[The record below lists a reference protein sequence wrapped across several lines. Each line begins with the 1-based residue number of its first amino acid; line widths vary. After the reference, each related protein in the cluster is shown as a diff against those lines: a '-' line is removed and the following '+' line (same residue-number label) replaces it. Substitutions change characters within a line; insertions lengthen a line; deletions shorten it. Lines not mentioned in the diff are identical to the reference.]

1 MSRQRLMQWDQR
13 SFTFLFLGFG
23 QGRLAPC
30 SYWLSKTADGPCYA
44 VLALLLWSF
53 GGADAERAVCWLA
66 CGYAI
71 ELPSYLLL
79 KNLFRRQRPADALA
93 GRIQAHIKP
102 SDQFSFPSGHTA
114 GAFVCVTVLATIYPL
129 LWVPLVLWGLAVG
142 SARVLLGVHFPGDI
156 LAGALLGIFAA
167 TLANSVVI
175 FL

>member
-1 MSRQRLMQWDQR
+1 MSKQRLMQWDQR

-44 VLALLLWSF
+44 LLALLLWYF
-53 GGADAERAVCWLA
+53 GGAEAQRAVVWLA
-66 CGYAI
+66 LGYAI

-93 GRIQAHIKP
+93 GCIQAHIKP

-114 GAFVCVTVLATIYPL
+114 GAFVCVTVLATLYPL
-129 LWVPLVLWGLAVG
+129 LWVPLLLWGLAVG

-156 LAGALLGIFAA
+156 LAGAALGVSAA
-167 TLANSVVI
+167 TLAGSMVT
-175 FL
+175 LL

>member
-44 VLALLLWSF
+44 LLALLLWYF
-53 GGADAERAVCWLA
+53 GGAQAQQVVIWLA
-66 CGYAI
+66 LGYAI

-93 GRIQAHIKP
+93 GSIQAHIKP

-114 GAFVCVTVLATIYPL
+114 GAFVCVTVLATMYPL
-129 LWVPLVLWGLAVG
+129 LAVPLVLWGLAVG

-156 LAGALLGIFAA
+156 LAGVLLGVCSA
-167 TLANSVVI
+167 TLAGSMVAVI
-175 FL
+175 